1 MDLLNRLPFFGR
13 KKERE
18 TISLIKEQI
27 GVVYDTVS
35 QLGGVFSAIETGDES
50 SLAEKRK
57 IIDDLEHHADGIRR
71 EIEENLYSGAFLP
84 MSRSEILGFA
94 EQVDE
99 IADVAQDVSHL
110 TFFLDDVKID
120 DDLLKLLKEHTEVT
134 LECVRCLKNAIECID
149 KSEGVKESIN
159 RCREGEHNA
168 DKIERSAFQLLYKS
182 GHEAKD
188 LILLSKLIELMGQI
202 SNYAEDAS
210 DTLSLILLMH
220 RP

>member
-27 GVVYDTVS
+27 GVVYDAVS

-50 SLAEKRK
+50 SLAEKRR